1 MSIFSGCY
9 HGKSLSTVLKSSSL
23 LQECQNKALYSQTS
37 AFKDRLGWLCHCLQP
52 PRVTKDGWQ
61 SWETDWELARVGW
74 SAHTK
79 TCLQWYTLHWELPD
93 HACSLKNQCDLF
105 LDLTAEHREAK
116 CYLSA
121 PDRRQVTWRRFKPS
135 PLLTRSKRQRHIHT
149 NHCRKKHLMQPRQQ
163 ISSILLMR
171 GNLIAVYCPKMKI
184 KQ

>member
-1 MSIFSGCY
+1 MNIFSGCY

-52 PRVTKDGWQ
+52 PRVTRDCWQ

-79 TCLQWYTLHWELPD
+79 TCLRWYILHWELPD

-105 LDLTAEHREAK
+105 LDLTAEHWERPSVTSQHLTEDKWHDGDLNHPPCWQDPRGKDIPTQITAGKNISCSPDNKFLQFCWWEATW
-116 CYLSA
+116 SQFIA
-121 PDRRQVTWRRFKPS
+121 PRWR
-135 PLLTRSKRQRHIHT
+135 
-149 NHCRKKHLMQPRQQ
+149 
-163 ISSILLMR
+163 
-171 GNLIAVYCPKMKI
+171 
-184 KQ
+184 